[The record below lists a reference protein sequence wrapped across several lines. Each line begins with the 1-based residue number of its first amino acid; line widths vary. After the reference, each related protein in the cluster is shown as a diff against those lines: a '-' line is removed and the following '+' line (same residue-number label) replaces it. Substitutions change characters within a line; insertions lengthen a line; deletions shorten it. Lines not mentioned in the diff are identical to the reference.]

1 MNNADFGKTIENT
14 EISTLQQLE
23 QEGIIQYQN
32 QTILQQLFF
41 LKGNR
46 NKEKSS
52 TYEYECL
59 FRTLN
64 TRTK

>member
-64 TRTK
+64 TITK